1 MPKKKQT
8 WDNSKQTI
16 INAKWSDIRH
26 KDALLNTGI
35 PLPENN
41 WIGPGIPVRWAS
53 DSSFKKPKQ
62 GIILTYSFIH
72 KKSKLNY
79 KDDRGKITPKANFS
93 RRQQQDIS
101 KLFEI
106 IGSYTNINFK
116 KVKDKN
122 TVGTIRIGFNAI
134 TDEQGKWL
142 PYIYATAD
150 TPNPEPR
157 GGDIWFNKNF
167 TRDDFSLGLVEGQ
180 AVTPA
185 VVMLH
190 EILHTLG
197 LEHPYDNP
205 KRPTPWFA
213 QNMEHTILADQH
225 LDNQGF
231 NLNGKNYGVSST
243 PMMWDIAG
251 LQHLYGANKKTNR
264 GNTTYKFS
272 NTEPFYETIWDAS
285 GVDTIDFSNFSKPLK
300 INLGE
305 GELSTLS
312 FDVNDERWS
321 NKVAGNLGIAFDC
334 VIENSIGGRSND
346 VITGN
351 AADNVLRGLGGNDTL
366 NGATGDDRLI
376 GGRGQDTFQI
386 QPGKGHVVIEDF
398 TDGDDKIMIQKNI
411 RTEKRTVGNDVEIFH
426 NSDLMAVVQNATNLL
441 QQDGLAYI

>member
-1 MPKKKQT
+1 
-8 WDNSKQTI
+8 
-16 INAKWSDIRH
+16 
-26 KDALLNTGI
+26 
-35 PLPENN
+35 
-41 WIGPGIPVRWAS
+41 
-53 DSSFKKPKQ
+53 
-62 GIILTYSFIH
+62 
-72 KKSKLNY
+72 
-79 KDDRGKITPKANFS
+79 
-93 RRQQQDIS
+93 
-101 KLFEI
+101 
-106 IGSYTNINFK
+106 
-116 KVKDKN
+116 
-122 TVGTIRIGFNAI
+122 
-134 TDEQGKWL
+134 
-142 PYIYATAD
+142 
-150 TPNPEPR
+150 
-157 GGDIWFNKNF
+157 
-167 TRDDFSLGLVEGQ
+167 
-180 AVTPA
+180 
-185 VVMLH
+185 MLH

-285 GVDTIDFSNFSKPLK
+285 GVDTIDLSNFSKPLK

-366 NGATGDDRLI
+366 NGATGEDRLI

>member
-1 MPKKKQT
+1 MPKNKQT
-8 WDNSKQTI
+8 WNNSKQTTT
-16 INAKWSDIRH
+16 NAKWSNKRH

-41 WIGPGIPVRWAS
+41 WEGSGIPIKWES
-53 DSSFKKPKQ
+53 DSSYKKPKK

-79 KDDRGKITPKANFS
+79 EDDRGKITPKANFS
-93 RRQQQDIS
+93 QRQQKDVS
-101 KLFEI
+101 KLLDLI
-106 IGSYTNINFK
+106 STYTNIQFK
-116 KVKDKN
+116 KVKDKK

-142 PYIYATAD
+142 PSIYATAD

-167 TRDDFSLGLVEGQ
+167 THDDFSFGLVEGQ

-185 VVMLH
+185 IVMLH

-213 QNMEHTILADQH
+213 QNMEHTILADMH

-231 NLNGKNYGVSST
+231 NLNGKNYGVSSS

-251 LQHLYGANKKTNR
+251 LQHLYGANKNTNK

-272 NTEPFYETIWDAS
+272 NTEPFFKTIWDAS
-285 GVDTIDFSNFSKPLK
+285 GVDTLDFSNFRKPLK
-300 INLGE
+300 INLSE
-305 GELSTLS
+305 GKLSTLS
-312 FDVNDERWS
+312 FDVDDARWS
-321 NKVAGNLGIAFDC
+321 NKKVGNLGIAFDC
-334 VIENSIGGRSND
+334 VIENSIGGISND
-346 VITGN
+346 DITGN
-351 AADNVLRGLGGNDTL
+351 AADNVLKGLGGNDTL
-366 NGATGDDRLI
+366 NGVTGHDRLI
-376 GGRGQDTFQI
+376 GGPGQDTFQI
-386 QPGKGHVVIEDF
+386 QSGDGHVIIEDF
-398 TDGDDKIMIQKNI
+398 TDGEDKIVLPKNI
-411 RTEKRTVGNDVEIFH
+411 RIEHRSSGNDVEIFT
-426 NSDLMAVVQNATNLL
+426 NTDLMAVVRSAAGLV
-441 QQDGLAYI
+441 QQDGLTFI